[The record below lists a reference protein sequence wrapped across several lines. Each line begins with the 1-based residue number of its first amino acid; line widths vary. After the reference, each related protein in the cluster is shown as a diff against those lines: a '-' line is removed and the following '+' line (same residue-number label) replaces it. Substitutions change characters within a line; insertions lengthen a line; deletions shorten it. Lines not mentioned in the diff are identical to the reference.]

1 MKTINFEFS
10 ASKPASARYLQVQA
24 EVRYWE
30 DALVGGKEDTDGTL
44 IPFRQ
49 EDLWC
54 PVIDLIDGKF
64 LGWPEGLTA
73 DIHYKVCD
81 QGEYWLLNES
91 KQRIAEYKSHYVPD
105 DLLCVGDTGHGD
117 YIILIVSEDGS
128 IKGWREPE
136 IDGNHWILL

>member
-1 MKTINFEFS
+1 MKTIEFDTPS
-10 ASKPASARYLQVQA
+10 SKRVAARYLQVQA

-30 DALVGGKEDTDGTL
+30 DALVGGTEDTDGTL

-54 PVIDLIDGKF
+54 PVIDLIEGKF
-64 LGWPEGLTA
+64 LDWPEGLSA

-81 QGEYWLLNES
+81 QGEYWLLNEN
-91 KQRIAEYKSHYVPD
+91 KERVAKYKSHYVPN
-105 DLLCVGDTGHGD
+105 DLLCVGDTGCGD
-117 YIILIVSEDGS
+117 YIILVVAEDGS

-136 IDGNHWILL
+136 IAGEDWELL